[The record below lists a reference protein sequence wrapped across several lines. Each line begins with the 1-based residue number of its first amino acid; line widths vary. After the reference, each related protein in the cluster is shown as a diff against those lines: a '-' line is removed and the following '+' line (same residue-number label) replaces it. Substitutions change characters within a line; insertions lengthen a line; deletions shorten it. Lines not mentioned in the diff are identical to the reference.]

1 MGLEGIRRK
10 IDSINKTSQITNA
23 MSLVSTTKYNRI
35 VNISSNYEQYAKKVR
50 RLVASIISRVN
61 DLNAPSYGSNN
72 SDLDIIDYHDLLVSR
87 SVKKTGYLIITSDK
101 GLAGG
106 YNSTV
111 VKEFRQLLQQRKQLK
126 DDVVVM
132 AIGDPI
138 VKFCR
143 KESIH
148 IAHEL
153 HHLPDF
159 PSFTHV
165 QSLIQK
171 SVELFKSEIFDE
183 LYICYNHSV
192 NALQNEFRCEQV
204 LPLANIDQEDELD
217 VDYLIEPEIS
227 DVLDVLLTQYAEST
241 IYGTILD
248 AKTAEQAS
256 RMQAMTQA
264 TDNAT
269 DLIKSLQYQ
278 YNQERQKQVTNE
290 IIEITSGANAQN
302 N

>member
-35 VNISSNYEQYAKKVR
+35 VNISSNYEVYAQKVR
-50 RLVASIISRVN
+50 RTVANLMSRVGDLNQAGYVTSANNASIV
-61 DLNAPSYGSNN
+61 DF
-72 SDLDIIDYHDLLVSR
+72 HDLLVNR
-87 SVKKTGYLIITSDK
+87 PVKKTGYLIITSDK

-106 YNSTV
+106 YNSTI
-111 VKEFRQLLQQRKQLK
+111 VKEFRELLAKRNQTK
-126 DDVVVM
+126 DNIVVM
-132 AIGDPI
+132 AIGEPI
-138 VKFCR
+138 MKFCR
-143 KESIH
+143 KESISV
-148 IAHEL
+148 AHEL

-159 PSFTHV
+159 PTFTQV

-171 SVELFKSEIFDE
+171 SVELFKTEVFDE

-192 NALQNEFRCEQV
+192 NALQNEFRCEQI
-204 LPLANIDQEDELD
+204 LPLTNIKSDDEMD
-217 VDYLIEPEIS
+217 ADYMIEPAIP
-227 DVLDVLLTQYAEST
+227 DVLDVLLSQYAEST

-256 RMQAMTQA
+256 RMQAMSQA
-264 TDNAT
+264 TDNAS
-269 DLIKSLQYQ
+269 DLIKSLQHK

>member
-35 VNISSNYEQYAKKVR
+35 VNISSNYEIYAKKVR
-50 RLVASIISRVN
+50 QTVANLMRHVDDLDNSGYVSSN
-61 DLNAPSYGSNN
+61 DLAGIV
-72 SDLDIIDYHDLLVSR
+72 DFHDLLINR
-87 SVKKTGYLIITSDK
+87 PVKKTGYLVITSDK

-111 VKEFRQLLQQRKQLK
+111 VKEFKALLEERNQ
-126 DDVVVM
+126 DASNIVVM
-132 AIGDPI
+132 AIGEPI
-138 VKFCR
+138 MKLCR
-143 KESIH
+143 KENFEV
-148 IAHEL
+148 AHEL
-153 HHLPDF
+153 HHLPDY
-159 PSFTHV
+159 PTFTQV

-171 SVELFKSEIFDE
+171 SVELFKQETFDE
-183 LYICYNHSV
+183 LYLCYNHSV
-192 NALQNEFRCEQV
+192 NALQNEFRCDQL
-204 LPLANIDQEDELD
+204 LPLSNLDSEEESD
-217 VDYLIEPEIS
+217 VDYLIEPTVA
-227 DVLDVLLTQYAEST
+227 DVLDVLLSQYAEST

-256 RMQAMTQA
+256 RMQAMSQA
-264 TDNAT
+264 TDNAS
-269 DLIKSLQYQ
+269 DIIKSLQHQ
-278 YNQERQKQVTNE
+278 YNQERQKRVTNE

>member
-1 MGLEGIRRK
+1 
-10 IDSINKTSQITNA
+10 
-23 MSLVSTTKYNRI
+23 MSLVSTTKYNHI
-35 VNISSNYEQYAKKVR
+35 VNISSNYELYAQKVR
-50 RLVASIISRVN
+50 RTVASIMNRAN
-61 DLNAPSYGSNN
+61 DLNDSSYGSNN
-72 SDLDIIDYHDLLVSR
+72 SDLSIVDYHDLLVSR
-87 SVKKTGYLIITSDK
+87 PVKKTGYLIISSDK

-106 YNSTV
+106 YNSTII
-111 VKEFRQLLQQRKQLK
+111 KEFRQLIKQRHQSKNEL
-126 DDVVVM
+126 VVM
-132 AIGDPI
+132 AIGEPI
-138 VKFCR
+138 VRFCQ
-143 KESIH
+143 KESIS

-159 PSFTHV
+159 PTFTHV

-171 SVELFKSEIFDE
+171 SVEFFKTEVFDE

-204 LPLANIDQEDELD
+204 LPLVNIESEDELD
-217 VDYLIEPEIS
+217 IDYLIEPEIP
-227 DVLDVLLTQYAEST
+227 DVLDILLSQYAEST

-264 TDNAT
+264 TDNAS
-269 DLIKSLQYQ
+269 DLIKSLRYE
-278 YNQERQKQVTNE
+278 YNQERQKKVTNE

>member
-35 VNISSNYEQYAKKVR
+35 VNISSNYELYAQKVR
-50 RLVASIISRVN
+50 RTVANLMKRVGDLNNAGYVTSSDTASIV
-61 DLNAPSYGSNN
+61 DFY
-72 SDLDIIDYHDLLVSR
+72 DLLVTR
-87 SVKKTGYLIITSDK
+87 PVKKTGYLIITSDK

-111 VKEFRQLLQQRKQLK
+111 VKEFKNILAKKNQNR
-126 DDVVVM
+126 DNVVVM
-132 AIGDPI
+132 AIGEPI
-138 VKFCR
+138 MKLCR
-143 KESIH
+143 KESIPV
-148 IAHEL
+148 AHEL
-153 HHLPDF
+153 HHLPDY
-159 PSFTHV
+159 PTFTQV
-165 QSLIQK
+165 QNLIQK
-171 SVELFKSEIFDE
+171 SVELFKSETFDE
-183 LYICYNHSV
+183 LFICYNHTV
-192 NALQNEFRCEQV
+192 NALQNEFRCEQI
-204 LPLANIDQEDELD
+204 LPLVNLESDDEIDA
-217 VDYLIEPEIS
+217 DYLIEPAVP
-227 DVLDVLLTQYAEST
+227 DVLDVLLSQYAEST

-256 RMQAMTQA
+256 RMQAMSQA

-269 DLIKSLQYQ
+269 DLIKSLQHT